1 MSRQNVFWV
10 ILCISPGFQ
19 SISLFVMTSLICM
32 QKNYNNMYLI
42 VRLCPFNF
50 VQLKKQS
57 IPVSKSHDGTC
68 ALVALAVSK

>member
-1 MSRQNVFWV
+1 
-10 ILCISPGFQ
+10 
-19 SISLFVMTSLICM
+19 MTSLICM

-68 ALVALAVSK
+68 ALVALAVSKEKEV